1 MKRRATTG
9 GKAGKARRRKTQSR
23 RAPRVVARRGSSD
36 ANLRKQLDQTRRERD
51 DALEQQAATSEV
63 LKVISSS
70 PGELQPVFDAMLE
83 NATRLC
89 GAKFSTLMLVEGD
102 QLRRVALHNAPS
114 ALVEHLRSR
123 PLFRP
128 HPKSAAG
135 RAAATKQVAFDD
147 DLRTTQRYRDGE
159 PLVVAAVQ
167 LGGYRTVMSV
177 PMLKDDLL
185 VGIISIYRQEVLP
198 FTDKQI
204 DLVKNFAA
212 QAVIAIENT
221 RLLSELRQRTD
232 DLSESC
238 SSRPPPPTCSR

>member
-1 MKRRATTG
+1 MKRRVTTS

-102 QLRRVALHNAPS
+102 QLRRVALHKLS
-114 ALVEHLRSR
+114 
-123 PLFRP
+123 
-128 HPKSAAG
+128 
-135 RAAATKQVAFDD
+135 
-147 DLRTTQRYRDGE
+147 LRTGADAKAGTRRAT
-159 PLVVAAVQ
+159 VA
-167 LGGYRTVMSV
+167 
-177 PMLKDDLL
+177 
-185 VGIISIYRQEVLP
+185 
-198 FTDKQI
+198 
-204 DLVKNFAA
+204 
-212 QAVIAIENT
+212 
-221 RLLSELRQRTD
+221 LSMTAG
-232 DLSESC
+232 SG
-238 SSRPPPPTCSR
+238 